1 MKSSTE
7 SSSWAWKF
15 FRILVELRSIL
26 EPFLWALFLVMVGEL
41 GKVWLGIILD
51 GFWVLYSCSCGNFRS
66 MFGKI
71 AIHDLCYHRFQNL
84 SVRNVPSGS
93 QGGIDR
99 CSKANS
105 SLHRTAVVR
114 V

>member
-1 MKSSTE
+1 
-7 SSSWAWKF
+7 
-15 FRILVELRSIL
+15 
-26 EPFLWALFLVMVGEL
+26 
-41 GKVWLGIILD
+41 
-51 GFWVLYSCSCGNFRS
+51 